1 MFASQYREKIDPLI
15 EKYLPLLLAGYY
27 FVHLFLSNHH
37 GNYDVKHIFSFER
50 GYVDWSYLQKLLLAF
65 LLIGS

>member
-15 EKYLPLLLAGYY
+15 EKYLPLLLAGFAGYY

-37 GNYDVKHIFSFER
+37 GNYGVKHVFSFEEGCGILR
-50 GYVDWSYLQKLLLAF
+50 SGMNTK
-65 LLIGS
+65 